1 MARSCRRNCR
11 KRGLKRQEQEN
22 FETEVL
28 TRLAVIESKL
38 DDYKKIEDI
47 SYRAYNNTKDNK
59 KDIENMKVDITSLQ
73 KEVEGIKEQPRQRW
87 FNLLGTIISVVVT
100 ALITFILAKIGLN

>member
-1 MARSCRRNCR
+1 MQNERD
-11 KRGLKRQEQEN
+11 

-28 TRLAVIESKL
+28 SRLAVIESKL

-47 SYRAYNNTKDNK
+47 SYRAYNNAKENK
-59 KDIENMKVDITSLQ
+59 KDIDNMKADITALQ

-87 FNLLGTIISVVVT
+87 FNLIGTILSVAVT
-100 ALITFILAKIGLN
+100 AVVTFILTRIGIN